1 MLASGEPRTV
11 AFPATFV
18 RVCAVCAGL
27 SVGGSP
33 PVTAQPAGESAL
45 GGVAASVRSAGLNGA
60 GVALVGT
67 AGSVFTNP
75 AGLATIRR
83 VALEVG
89 YRAAPFDAVL
99 TTAAV
104 GWRVGQFDV
113 GVGLQHFE
121 FGTTPV
127 PQMPAGAPADASEL
141 LAVGSLVYRFGLI
154 ALGATG
160 KYAAQDLVTLR
171 HNGVSADV
179 GLAIAVF
186 DIMALGF
193 AVQNLGGNWRGSDF
207 KMARLIRTGFTMNY
221 VDPQGTVRL
230 LSTIEIQWP
239 EGRRSRVV
247 LGGEG
252 GIVVGGVGIVG
263 RLAHKSGLAASD
275 GAAMT
280 YGATLELGSIDV
292 DFAYEPN
299 DVTDRPSRRIGLRMS
314 L

>member
-1 MLASGEPRTV
+1 M
-11 AFPATFV
+11 AFPVMFV
-18 RVCAVCAGL
+18 RVCALCVGL
-27 SVGGSP
+27 SAGGSL
-33 PVTAQPAGESAL
+33 PVAAQRAGESAL
-45 GGVAASVRSAGLNGA
+45 LGLAASVRSAGLNGA
-60 GVALVGT
+60 GAALVGT

-83 VALEVG
+83 VALEGGVQ
-89 YRAAPFDAVL
+89 AAPFDGVI

-104 GWRVGQFDV
+104 AWRVRQFDV
-113 GVGLQHFE
+113 GVGLQYFDL
-121 FGTTPV
+121 GMTPL
-127 PQMPAGAPADASEL
+127 PQMPAGTPADANEV

-154 ALGATG
+154 ALGATA
-160 KYAAQDLVTLR
+160 KYAAQDLVTLQD
-171 HNGVSADV
+171 NGVSADV

-207 KMARLIRTGFTMNY
+207 KMPRLTRTGFTMNY

-239 EGRRSRVV
+239 EGRRSRIV

-280 YGATLELGSIDV
+280 YGATLELGAIDV
-292 DFAYEPN
+292 DFAYEP
-299 DVTDRPSRRIGLRMS
+299 DFVTDDPSRRIGLRLS